1 MTDIEKQ
8 LLENREE
15 YRALMN
21 LRHVISIPTLFDWLC
36 KYDTKWL
43 PLAHDPEL
51 LSELVNITRQFVE
64 KSVPIVEEILSN
76 RDAIGTAVDEV
87 RAQGSDLQIVK
98 DLFK

>member
-8 LLENREE
+8 LEENREE

-36 KYDTKWL
+36 KYDVKWL
-43 PLAHDPEL
+43 PLAHDPDL
-51 LSELVNITRQFVE
+51 LSDLVGITKQFVE
-64 KSVPIVEEILSN
+64 KSVPVIEEILQGKT
-76 RDAIGTAVDEV
+76 AIGIAVDEV
-87 RAQGSDLQIVK
+87 RSQGNDLQIVK